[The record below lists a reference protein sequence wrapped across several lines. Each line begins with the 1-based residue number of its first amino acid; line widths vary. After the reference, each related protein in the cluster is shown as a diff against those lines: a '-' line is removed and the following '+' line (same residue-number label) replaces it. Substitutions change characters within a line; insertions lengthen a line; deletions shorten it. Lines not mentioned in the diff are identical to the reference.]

1 MTRSRSSTFLAGAT
15 VAMAAL
21 AAGCGSGGSD
31 NANASSAATTA
42 TTTTTTTS
50 GQSGTVDVASSG
62 LGKILVDSQGHT
74 LYLFEKD
81 SGTKSACT
89 GECATDWPP
98 VRAKGQPTVGDGADA
113 SLVGTTQRSD
123 GDPQVTYNGH
133 PLYTYEG
140 DHKAGDT
147 NGQGSTAFGAGW
159 FALSAAGDQVSGQAA
174 SSGSGAPSSTNGG
187 Y

>member
-1 MTRSRSSTFLAGAT
+1 MTRTRSSTFLAGAT
-15 VAMAAL
+15 VALAAL

-31 NANASSAATTA
+31 NANASSAATNA
-42 TTTTTTTS
+42 TTMS

-62 LGKILVDSQGHT
+62 LGKILVNSQGHT
-74 LYLFEKD
+74 LYLFKKD

-89 GECATDWPP
+89 GECAADWPP

-113 SLVGTTQRSD
+113 ALVGTTQRSD

-140 DHKAGDT
+140 DQKAGDT
-147 NGQGSTAFGAGW
+147 SGEGSTAFGAGW
-159 FALSAAGDQVSGQAA
+159 FALSAAGDQVSGPA
-174 SSGSGAPSSTNGG
+174 SNSGSGTSSSTTSG

>member
-1 MTRSRSSTFLAGAT
+1 MTRSRSSTLLAGAV
-15 VAMAAL
+15 VALAAL
-21 AAGCGSGGSD
+21 AAGCGSEGSD
-31 NANASSAATTA
+31 NANASSTATAATM
-42 TTTTTTTS
+42 S

-62 LGKILVDSQGHT
+62 LGKILVDSQGRT
-74 LYLFEKD
+74 LYLFKKD

-89 GECATDWPP
+89 GECAADWPP
-98 VRAKGQPTVGDGADA
+98 VRTKGEPTVGDGADA

-140 DHKAGDT
+140 DQKAGET
-147 NGQGSTAFGAGW
+147 NGEGSTAFGAGW
-159 FALSAAGDQVSGQAA
+159 FALSAAGDQVSGQA
-174 SSGSGAPSSTNGG
+174 SNSGSGAASSTTGG